1 MIIADKGL
9 KGNYHS
15 LFKGTIPESQILA
28 AGILVEIYLSILP
41 FCSQYIFSLLMFV
54 VNNKDLFKMNSD
66 VHTFNTRS
74 NCDLHF
80 PVVNLTVCQK
90 GVRCSGIKLYNH
102 LPSTLSALWRNTI
115 VINKNFEI

>member
-1 MIIADKGL
+1 
-9 KGNYHS
+9 
-15 LFKGTIPESQILA
+15 
-28 AGILVEIYLSILP
+28 
-41 FCSQYIFSLLMFV
+41 
-54 VNNKDLFKMNSD
+54 MNSD

-102 LPSTLSALWRNTI
+102 LPSTLKQISYDIPKFKVALKNFLATNSILWRNTI
-115 VINKNFEI
+115 LKFDYI